1 MPSLT
6 SNGVHVRAV
15 YIARAVDTKYFACP
29 MRNKFAI
36 FNLPACAEASA
47 GRQFAN
53 KISNPNSQA
62 ELRLNFDSCDFFAN

>member
-1 MPSLT
+1 
-6 SNGVHVRAV
+6 
-15 YIARAVDTKYFACP
+15 